1 MPDPARSAIIR
12 RLNETTVT
20 RENHG
25 IEEDFL
31 SSRVCYINRI
41 TDPPGYSPHGYK
53 ASKARRNSE
62 AWISVGFFC
71 AFREKACF
79 LSGLYRKVKK
89 GKKNVGKKNQS
100 KVGQV

>member
-1 MPDPARSAIIR
+1 MPDPARSTIIR
-12 RLNETTVT
+12 RLDETTAT

-31 SSRVCYINRI
+31 NSRVCYINRI

-62 AWISVGFFC
+62 SWISAGFFC
-71 AFREKACF
+71 AFRERACF
-79 LSGLYRKVKK
+79 RSGLYRKVKK
-89 GKKNVGKKNQS
+89 GMKNAGKKNQS
-100 KVGQV
+100 EVG

>member
-12 RLNETTVT
+12 RLDETTAT

-31 SSRVCYINRI
+31 NSRVCYINQI
-41 TDPPGYSPHGYK
+41 TDPPGYSPHEYK

-62 AWISVGFFC
+62 LWISAGFFLRISGEGVFS
-71 AFREKACF
+71 FRTLPQGKERNEKCQ
-79 LSGLYRKVKK
+79 KEK
-89 GKKNVGKKNQS
+89 S
-100 KVGQV
+100 K